1 MGLVSTTGENALTVF
16 GIGGNVTLRQLFDP
30 SGIAVVGASAT
41 EGKIGY
47 EAMANAAEFDGPV
60 YPVNPSATGE
70 LFGSTFVPSV
80 TEIDGDVDL
89 ALCCVPGPATPDV
102 LEECGEA
109 GIGAAVIY
117 ASGFAEAGEEGEELQ
132 AAIVEIAEEYDI
144 SLLGP
149 NTSGFLVPG
158 TDLRCTFASG
168 AEEIPAGNTAVI
180 AQSGGVAHVLAF
192 QSRRQ
197 GRGISAMVG
206 LGNRANV
213 GFAETVEYFDGDDR
227 TDAIALHV
235 EGTDDGRRLLE
246 ACRESDT
253 PVIAYKVGQ
262 SDVGDFAESHTGA
275 LTGDHELYTA
285 GFAQY
290 GVPTVDATDDLLD
303 AAAALG
309 NSPTPDGP
317 NVGVVTAQAGP
328 GIIITDRIQRA
339 GGRLPEL
346 TEATQERVDEILP
359 GITYADNPVDTG
371 RPMPA
376 FGDVVTAVAEDD
388 RIDIV
393 LVYELFEAAL
403 GLPVEELDG
412 LAERVDKPVLF
423 ATEGIEEDLADER
436 EALKDVGVPFFETPE
451 RAAEAAGA
459 LARYAQLHGDDRVA
473 DGGSTPAGVV
483 TDGNA
488 SAGAAADGH
497 APAGAAD
504 EEVSTD
510 E

>member
-1 MGLVSTTGENALTVF
+1 MSLTH
-16 GIGGNVTLRQLFDP
+16 LFEP
-30 SGIAVVGASAT
+30 SGIAVVGASQT

-47 EAMANAAEFDGPV
+47 EAMVNAVRFDGPV
-60 YPVNPSATGE
+60 YPVNPSTEGE
-70 LFGSTFVPSV
+70 LFGKEFVPSV
-80 TEIDGDVDL
+80 TEIDGEVDL
-89 ALCCVPGPATPDV
+89 ALCCVPGPAVPDV

-117 ASGFAEAGEEGEELQ
+117 ASGFAEAGEQGEDLQ
-132 AAIVEIAEEYDI
+132 DAAVAVAEEYDI

-149 NTSGFLVPG
+149 NTSGFIVPALN
-158 TDLRCTFASG
+158 LRCSFASG
-168 AEEIPAGNTAVI
+168 VEEIPEGNIAVV
-180 AQSGGVAHVLAF
+180 AQSGGVGLVLAF

-197 GRGISAMVG
+197 NRGVSAEVG

-213 GFAETVEYFDGDDR
+213 GFAEAIEYFDGDER
-227 TDAIALHV
+227 TDAIVLHV
-235 EGTDDGRRLLE
+235 EGTDDGRGLLE
-246 ACRESDT
+246 ACRESET

-290 GVPTVDATDDLLD
+290 GVPTVDATDELLD
-303 AAAALG
+303 AAAAVG

-346 TEATQERVDEILP
+346 SPETQARVDEILP

-371 RPMPA
+371 RPMPE
-376 FGDVVTAVAEDD
+376 FGEIVTAVAEDD
-388 RIDIV
+388 RVDIV

-403 GLPVEELDG
+403 GFPVDDLDG

-423 ATEGIEEDLADER
+423 ATEGIEESMADER
-436 EALKDVGVPFFETPE
+436 ERLRDVGIPFFETPE
-451 RAAEAAGA
+451 RAADAAGA
-459 LARYAQLHGDDRVA
+459 LARYARLHSDGATGSDPVP
-473 DGGSTPAGVV
+473 DGGASDGEIGGEPQV
-483 TDGNA
+483 T
-488 SAGAAADGH
+488 AARN
-497 APAGAAD
+497 PEVRPD
-504 EEVSTD
+504 E
-510 E
+510 

>member
-1 MGLVSTTGENALTVF
+1 MAF
-16 GIGGNVTLRQLFDP
+16 GQCPGVTLQQLFDP
-30 SGIAVVGASAT
+30 SGVAVVGASDT

-47 EAMANAAEFDGPV
+47 EAMANAAAFDGPV
-60 YPVNPSATGE
+60 YPVNPSTEGE
-70 LFGSTFVPSV
+70 LFGREFVSSV

-89 ALCCVPGPATPDV
+89 ALCCVPGPAVPDV

-117 ASGFAEAGEEGEELQ
+117 ASGFAEAGPEGEELQ
-132 AAIVEIAEEYDI
+132 ARTVAVAEEHDI

-149 NTSGFLVPG
+149 NTSGFVVPAL
-158 TDLRCTFASG
+158 DLRCSFASG
-168 AEEIPAGNTAVI
+168 AEEIPEGNVAVV
-180 AQSGGVAHVLAF
+180 AQSGGVGLVLAF
-192 QSRRQ
+192 QARRQ
-197 GRGISAMVG
+197 GRGVSAEVG

-213 GFAETVEYFDGDDR
+213 GFAEAIEYFDGDEK

-290 GVPTVDATDDLLD
+290 GAPTVDATDDLLD
-303 AAAALG
+303 AAAALSD
-309 NSPTPDGP
+309 SPEPDGP

-328 GIIITDRIQRA
+328 GIIVTDRIQRA

-346 TEATQERVDEILP
+346 TAETQEAIDGILP

-376 FGDVVTAVAEDD
+376 FGEVVTAVAEDG
-388 RIDIV
+388 RVDIV
-393 LVYELFEAAL
+393 LVYELFEASI
-403 GLPVEELDG
+403 GFPVETLAG
-412 LAERVDKPVLF
+412 LAERVGKPVLF
-423 ATEGIEEDLADER
+423 ASEGIEEDLADDRARLED
-436 EALKDVGVPFFETPE
+436 AGIPYFETPE
-451 RAAEAAGA
+451 RAADAAGV
-459 LARYAQLHGDDRVA
+459 LARYASLHADDAVA
-473 DGGSTPAGVV
+473 DGGRVE
-483 TDGNA
+483 
-488 SAGAAADGH
+488 AAV
-497 APAGAAD
+497 PVAD
-504 EEVSTD
+504 EGVNAD

>member
-1 MGLVSTTGENALTVF
+1 LP
-16 GIGGNVTLRQLFDP
+16 LFDEAWGVSLTHLFEP
-30 SGIAVVGASAT
+30 SGVAVVGASRT

-47 EAMANAAEFDGPV
+47 VAMANATNFEGPV
-60 YPVNPSATGE
+60 SPVNPSESGE
-70 LFGSTFVPSV
+70 LFGSEFVPSV
-80 TEIDGDVDL
+80 TEIDEPVDL
-89 ALCCVPGPATPDV
+89 ALCCVPGPAMPDV
-102 LEECGEA
+102 LEECGAA

-117 ASGFAEAGEEGEELQ
+117 ASGFAEAGGDGAKLQ
-132 AAIVEIAEEYDI
+132 EAIVEVADEHGI

-149 NTSGFLVPG
+149 NTSGFLVPA
-158 TDLRCTFASG
+158 TDLRCSFASG
-168 AEEIPAGNTAVI
+168 VEEVPPGNTAVV

-197 GRGISAMVG
+197 RRGVSAMVG

-213 GFAETVEYFDGDDR
+213 GFAEAIEYFDGDDR
-227 TDAIALHV
+227 TDSIVLHI

-262 SDVGDFAESHTGA
+262 SDVGAFAESHTGA
-275 LTGDHELYTA
+275 LTGDHEVYTA

-309 NSPTPDGP
+309 NAPTPSGP

-328 GIIITDRIQRA
+328 GIIVTDRIQRA

-346 TEATQERVDEILP
+346 TVETKQRVDEILP
-359 GITYADNPVDTG
+359 GITYDDNPVDTG
-371 RPMPA
+371 RPMPE
-376 FGDVVTAVAEDD
+376 FGEVVTAVAEDD
-388 RIDIV
+388 RVDIV

-403 GLPVEELDG
+403 GFPVDTLGG
-412 LAERVDKPVLF
+412 LADRVEKPVLF
-423 ATEGIEEDLADER
+423 ATEGIEEELESERDALA
-436 EALKDVGVPFFETPE
+436 AAGVPIFETPE
-451 RAAEAAGA
+451 RAADAAGV
-459 LARYAQLHGDDRVA
+459 LARYARLHADEAGGDGGRPPSGGSRGA
-473 DGGSTPAGVV
+473 DG
-483 TDGNA
+483 
-488 SAGAAADGH
+488 
-497 APAGAAD
+497 
-504 EEVSTD
+504 EVGRR